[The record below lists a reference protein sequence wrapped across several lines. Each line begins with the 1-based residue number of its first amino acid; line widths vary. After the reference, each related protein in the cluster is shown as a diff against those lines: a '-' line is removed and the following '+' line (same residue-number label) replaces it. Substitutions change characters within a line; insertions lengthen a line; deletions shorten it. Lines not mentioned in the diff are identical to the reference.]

1 MGCGRSLGASAGKFG
16 CCGLGA
22 CSNEPNRLYGSVSE
36 IYSLDFNQV
45 QILRVS
51 DQVSI
56 EYQRVS
62 GQSIQ
67 AWVAKLTVVVGDLAN
82 LAGND
87 VDLTELVGG
96 LPRGSMERIE
106 GSTTDFPL
114 KVGTVRFNQEP
125 VSGTNLSGSFHTTLS
140 DPDGRTLNGDFQA
153 TVVAP

>member
-1 MGCGRSLGASAGKFG
+1 MRQFLLVSILACS
-16 CCGLGA
+16 LGA

-36 IYSLDFNQV
+36 IYSLDFNHV

-87 VDLTELVGG
+87 VDLTELAGG
-96 LPRGSMERIE
+96 LPRGTMQRIE
-106 GSTTDFPL
+106 GTTTDFPL
-114 KVGTVRFNQEP
+114 KAGTVRFNQEP
-125 VSGTNLSGSFHTTLS
+125 VAGANLSGSFHTTLA